1 MSTRLFRNSVF
12 ALFLAAMMLP
22 AIAAPSTGGGLL
34 NDVTLRFYN
43 QSATWGVVVTGYA
56 TWLFWALVT
65 ISMVWTFGMMALR
78 KADIGEFFAEFVKFT
93 ITTGFFWWLLSHG
106 PAMAVSIIKSMQEI
120 GARAAGTPIGV
131 GSLQPSMPVAIGL
144 DIVKKAFLTLSWT
157 TPINNLGI
165 VLISAAVLVCMCVVA
180 ANILIA
186 LVNAWVMAYAGIFIL
201 GFGGSRW
208 TSDMAIGY
216 FKAMLGVGMEL
227 MTMTLLVGIATSVID
242 SFYANLDGSSTY
254 ELLVVFCVCAVL
266 ALLINKIPAR
276 LAGLAGG
283 GSGAGVGAG
292 TLMGGIAMAGAAVA
306 SGGAAAMAGAA
317 NAAGGAQALM
327 AAFSKASASESGGGG
342 GAGMSA
348 LMSAAGGSG
357 GESGGGGGAGGGG
370 GSALAA
376 AMGGTGSS
384 SSSSAGFGGSGG
396 SSAGEGGA
404 TNSSEE
410 DGGSAG
416 SSSGGSDSSG
426 SSGSAEGNASGS
438 DSTNSSSGGGNGAGD
453 KGTAGGSKGSKLAA
467 SAGAMAAKAGRIAAG
482 TVVNLAQGSY
492 DIAKERALEMKDS
505 AKDRIADTTGG
516 RIAAAIQARRDAA
529 SVGTESATFA
539 ENSLGAGAGSAEAAD
554 AAEEI
559 AAFRDGNSKT
569 S

>member
-1 MSTRLFRNSVF
+1 MSTKLFCNSIV
-12 ALFLAAMMLP
+12 ALFLAAMLLP
-22 AIAAPSTGGGLL
+22 AVAAPSTGGGLL
-34 NDVTLRFYN
+34 NDVTLRFYDH
-43 QSATWGVVVTGYA
+43 SATWGVVITGYA
-56 TWLFWALVT
+56 TWLFWALAT

-78 KADIGEFFAEFVKFT
+78 KADIGELFAEFVKFT

-106 PAMAVSIIKSMQEI
+106 PAMAVSIIKSMQEM

-131 GSLQPSMPVAIGL
+131 GSLQPSMPIAIGL

-242 SFYANLDGSSTY
+242 SFYVNLDGSSTY

-266 ALLINKIPAR
+266 ALLINKIPTR

-292 TLMGGIAMAGAAVA
+292 TLMGGMAMAASAVA
-306 SGGAAAMAGAA
+306 TGGAAAMAGAA

-327 AAFSKASASESGGGG
+327 AAFSKANASESGGGDGSG

-348 LMSAAGGSG
+348 LMSTAGGSR
-357 GESGGGGGAGGGG
+357 GESGCGGRGG

-376 AMGGTGSS
+376 AMGDTGSS
-384 SSSSAGFGGSGG
+384 SASSAGFSGSG
-396 SSAGEGGA
+396 S
-404 TNSSEE
+404 
-410 DGGSAG
+410 
-416 SSSGGSDSSG
+416 SSG
-426 SSGSAEGNASGS
+426 SSGTSAGSGQGSKSGS
-438 DSTNSSSGGGNGAGD
+438 NTKGGAGS
-453 KGTAGGSKGSKLAA
+453 GTAPSEVKSGAA
-467 SAGAMAAKAGRIAAG
+467 MAAVGAMAAKVGKVAGGTAA
-482 TVVNLAQGSY
+482 NLAQGTWDVAKAKAS
-492 DIAKERALEMKDS
+492 DIRES
-505 AKDRIADTTGG
+505 AMDRIGETTGG
-516 RIAAAIQARRDAA
+516 KIAAAVKTRGQQSGHAGEAA
-529 SVGTESATFA
+529 QFD
-539 ENSLGAGAGSAEAAD
+539 ENSLSSGAKTDGMDSES
-554 AAEEI
+554 AAEI
-559 AAFRDGNSKT
+559 AEFVNRPASNDTEGTT
-569 S
+569 SNDKGGKSSGSGATSGGKSVFES